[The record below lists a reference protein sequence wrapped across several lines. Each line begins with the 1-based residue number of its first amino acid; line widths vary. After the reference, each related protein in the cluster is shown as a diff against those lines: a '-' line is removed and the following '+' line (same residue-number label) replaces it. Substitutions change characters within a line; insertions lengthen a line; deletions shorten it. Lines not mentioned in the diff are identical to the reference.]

1 LRTWWE
7 QVDWLMPSNSVS
19 LPTVMPPGVVAT
31 VCRSRTRVG
40 SARLAN
46 HSA

>member
-1 LRTWWE
+1 
-7 QVDWLMPSNSVS
+7 MPSRRVLSIWLGRVAC
-19 LPTVMPPGVVAT
+19 VVAT
-31 VCRSRTRVG
+31 LCKSRTRVG